1 MKRTT
6 QSKNRHQEIHR
17 GEIEYRKKEYML
29 RLTGIWKSGD
39 SNENRSFT
47 INILPHEL
55 WERYGEN
62 ESLIHTDGKIGIII
76 DVHTLDTVTK
86 CLLLRNP
93 HPHT

>member
-55 WERYGEN
+55 
-62 ESLIHTDGKIGIII
+62 
-76 DVHTLDTVTK
+76 
-86 CLLLRNP
+86 
-93 HPHT
+93 